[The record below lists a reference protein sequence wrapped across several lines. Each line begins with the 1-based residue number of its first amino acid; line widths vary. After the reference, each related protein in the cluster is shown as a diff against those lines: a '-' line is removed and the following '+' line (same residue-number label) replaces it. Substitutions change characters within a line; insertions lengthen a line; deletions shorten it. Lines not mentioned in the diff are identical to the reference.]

1 MPGNDAGGNSGSAGP
16 RNQSRIGRDSRC
28 SFLKPAESAE
38 DTMLFMPTQISLYQE
53 MSALSS
59 RMVEAA
65 RANDWET
72 LINLERSIAALR
84 NSLLPEDDNGEQSAR
99 EVKLKSQLI
108 QRILA
113 DDAEVRRHTEPW
125 MEQIRRFLGSD
136 AKRRAVENAYGADS

>member
-1 MPGNDAGGNSGSAGP
+1 
-16 RNQSRIGRDSRC
+16 
-28 SFLKPAESAE
+28 
-38 DTMLFMPTQISLYQE
+38 MLFMPTQISLYQE

-65 RANDWET
+65 RANDWDT

-84 NSLLPEDDNGEQSAR
+84 NSLLQEDDNHNHSGNEL
-99 EVKLKSQLI
+99 KLKSQLI

-125 MEQIRRFLGSD
+125 MEQVRKFLGSD
-136 AKRRAVENAYGADS
+136 AKRREIEHAYGPSS

>member
-1 MPGNDAGGNSGSAGP
+1 
-16 RNQSRIGRDSRC
+16 
-28 SFLKPAESAE
+28 
-38 DTMLFMPTQISLYQE
+38 MLFMLTQITLYQE

-72 LINLERSIAALR
+72 LIKLERSIAALR
-84 NSLLPEDDNGEQSAR
+84 NSLLREEDNCIHSDAEL
-99 EVKLKSQLI
+99 KLKSQLI

-125 MEQIRRFLGSD
+125 MEQVRKFLGGD
-136 AKRRAVENAYGADS
+136 AKRRRVQHAYDPRA

>member
-1 MPGNDAGGNSGSAGP
+1 
-16 RNQSRIGRDSRC
+16 
-28 SFLKPAESAE
+28 
-38 DTMLFMPTQISLYQE
+38 MLFMPTQISLYQE

-72 LINLERSIAALR
+72 LIKLERSIAALR
-84 NSLLPEDDNGEQSAR
+84 NSLLQEDDNSNQSAS
-99 EVKLKSQLI
+99 ELKIKSQLI

-125 MEQIRRFLGSD
+125 MEQLRKFLGGD
-136 AKRRAVENAYGADS
+136 AKRREVEQAYGRTS

>member
-1 MPGNDAGGNSGSAGP
+1 
-16 RNQSRIGRDSRC
+16 
-28 SFLKPAESAE
+28 
-38 DTMLFMPTQISLYQE
+38 MLFMPTQISLYQE